1 MSPNSRPEA
10 TIFIIF
16 GFAGDLTWRKAVP
29 ALYNLF
35 LENRRPEPFAILGVG
50 HMHMSDKDFR
60 GRLKQG
66 VDQFSGRGKAR
77 NETWDRFIEQFSFM
91 PGELNEP
98 EKFINLAKDL
108 ANRDQKWQTKANR
121 VFYLALP
128 PQRIEMAPH
137 LSLGRSHFFVLR
149 LKRI

>member
-35 LENRRPEPFAILGVG
+35 LENRLPEPFAILRVG

-60 GRLKQG
+60 GRLKQR
-66 VDQFSGRGKAR
+66 VDQFPGRGKAR
-77 NETWDRFIEQFSFM
+77 DETWDRFIDQFSFM